1 MPLFLSLPSGAAARR
16 LALGALLAAVTPIA
30 IPATVLAAPDKGAY
44 GEPAA
49 AWADPA
55 MVDLAARS
63 PLVNRALET
72 LHDQVAA
79 LRDPR
84 LRDATADAL
93 FNPQTCVAHRANLTA
108 AGKAD
113 IIARLEGQGLLDAAD
128 GAAFPGGVADGVFPA
143 VTDDGMACPHLSQP
157 FFATPGGNEGGHH
170 AWPGGLPV
178 HEAFN
183 LRAALDMA
191 AAYDHQA
198 GPAAAVFDRDL
209 LIAAPLWHDWGKSL
223 VMQWRPDGTLT
234 PELRLGGHEG
244 AADWRTGAHHILGL
258 AEAMSRGLPPSL
270 VLVQACAHEA
280 PDRANADKL
289 VHWLRTAA
297 VIARVDPVARGY
309 LARPTA
315 TGPTATGLT
324 AAGPAAGT
332 ALVLPGP
339 YAPGAVTA
347 AGHPLPVWWPECF
360 VHTMSD
366 QSWLFS
372 EPAAH
377 DVDAILRDVAPRF
390 GYDPADTAR
399 YLRAYRHVVLSQLGV
414 EQVAVLAAHGGT
426 TAVVEAITRLHAAG
440 LL

>member
-1 MPLFLSLPSGAAARR
+1 MSFFLSLPSGAAARR
-16 LALGALLAAVTPIA
+16 LALGALLAAA
-30 IPATVLAAPDKGAY
+30 PAVAPVVAPAAALAAPAKGAY
-44 GEPAA
+44 GERTA

-79 LRDPR
+79 LHDPR
-84 LRDATADAL
+84 VRDVTADAL
-93 FNPQTCVAHRANLTA
+93 FNPQTCVTHRANLTA
-108 AGKAD
+108 ADKAD

-143 VTDDGMACPHLSQP
+143 VTDDGTACPHLSQP
-157 FFATPGGNEGGHH
+157 FFATPGGNTGGHH

-223 VMQWRPDGTLT
+223 VLQWRPDGTLT
-234 PELRLGGHEG
+234 PELRLGGHDG

-258 AEAMSRGLPPSL
+258 AEAMSRDLPASL

-289 VHWLRTAA
+289 VHWLRAAA
-297 VIARVDPVARGY
+297 VIARIDPVARGY
-309 LARPTA
+309 LARP
-315 TGPTATGLT
+315 
-324 AAGPAAGT
+324 AGPAADT

-366 QSWLFS
+366 QNWLFS

-426 TAVVEAITRLHAAG
+426 GAVVDAITRLHAAG
-440 LL
+440 RL